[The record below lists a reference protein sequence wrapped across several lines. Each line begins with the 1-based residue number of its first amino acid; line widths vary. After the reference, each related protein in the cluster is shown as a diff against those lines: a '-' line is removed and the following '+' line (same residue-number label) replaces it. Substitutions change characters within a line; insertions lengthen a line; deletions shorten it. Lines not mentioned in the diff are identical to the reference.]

1 MNAEF
6 EMIVGV
12 QCEGRRIFRFVN
24 RTLDVRIVSRKFA
37 LMHRANILLLSSAL
51 GLIGRGL
58 LCMGV
63 AERSE

>member
-12 QCEGRRIFRFVN
+12 QREGRRIFRFVN
-24 RTLDVRIVSRKFA
+24 RALDVRFVRLKFA
-37 LMHRANILLLSSAL
+37 FMHRVNILLLTSAL

-58 LCMGV
+58 LCVGGGV
-63 AERSE
+63 RSE